1 MFGAGAE
8 AYELEVALGAE
19 FGFVVAL
26 REGPA
31 VLRGVRGGSVG
42 AVEAGGCRGEGV
54 GGAAEEDY
62 AVFFGRGLDG
72 RDCWDG
78 GEERRGGR
86 GYQVVEGM
94 LATTLTQI
102 AGVFL
107 NRENLNNWM
116 CFEKILI
123 PD

>member
-1 MFGAGAE
+1 MGE
-8 AYELEVALGAE
+8 MLG
-19 FGFVVAL
+19 
-26 REGPA
+26 
-31 VLRGVRGGSVG
+31 
-42 AVEAGGCRGEGV
+42 
-54 GGAAEEDY
+54 
-62 AVFFGRGLDG
+62 
-72 RDCWDG
+72 W
-78 GEERRGGR
+78 GEEREK